1 MTFTLC
7 VSSQAFQKDSPLVG
21 KVSNEIL
28 QLRESGELHKLEE
41 KLLVSSSSKSLTS
54 LTDSQDQDSG
64 RLSLDSFW
72 GLFLVTGGTSTL
84 AFLLFQIGR
93 FHDNWRQKKQQHQD
107 QRVCAKDH
115 VVMVTI
121 SSKRAIAPLMVKG
134 NAVHDPDLWNN
145 AIQHHKLGRSSTF

>member
-1 MTFTLC
+1 MD
-7 VSSQAFQKDSPLVG
+7 VRPQAFSKGSRLVQN
-21 KVSNEIL
+21 VSDEIVR
-28 QLRESGELHKLEE
+28 LRETGEFHKLEE
-41 KLLVSSSSKSLTS
+41 KLLFSSSSKSLTS
-54 LTDSQDQDSG
+54 VTDIQDQDSG
-64 RLSLDSFW
+64 RLSLDSFY

-93 FHDNWRQKKQQHQD
+93 FHDNWRRKKQQHQD

-115 VVMVTI
+115 VIIVTA